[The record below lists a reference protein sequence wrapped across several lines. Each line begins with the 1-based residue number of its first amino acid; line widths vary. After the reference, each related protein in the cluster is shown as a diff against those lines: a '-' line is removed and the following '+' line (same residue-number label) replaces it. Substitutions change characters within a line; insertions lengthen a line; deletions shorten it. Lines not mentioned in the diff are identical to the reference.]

1 MKNLL
6 SIFAISIAVTLSMM
20 SLSTDAFGQKDK
32 GKGKTAKTVDIKSTR
47 GDATR
52 GGADKN
58 IKQGEMAND
67 PKAKIDA
74 PAAKGGGTTRG
85 GGGCRVEMDNSTSW
99 YVKVYVDGIFRGT
112 MDPWGDSYV
121 YVYPGDTTIYA
132 RADFTDGSYKYW
144 GPRTSYCGNGDIFP
158 YRMLP

>member
-1 MKNLL
+1 MRKNLF
-6 SIFAISIAVTLSMM
+6 SILAISIAVTLSML
-20 SLSTDAFGQKDK
+20 SLSTHTLGQ
-32 GKGKTAKTVDIKSTR
+32 GKTAKTVEIKSTR
-47 GDATR
+47 GTIKR
-52 GGADKN
+52 GADKN
-58 IKQGEMAND
+58 IKKAETAND

-85 GGGCRVEMDNSTSW
+85 GGGCRVEIDNSTQW

-144 GPRTSYCGNGDIFP
+144 GPRTSYCGSGDIFP